1 MQHRTDEVP
10 HDCGRRARARLAEQ
24 TAVRSRRVRHTD
36 PPGVRHRNAVRTR
49 QSYPTGTSYMVHGTP
64 LSGARL
70 TFRCPNFTTTV
81 PNKEISNNSIPSLLP
96 LYGTRVRTT
105 EASVQYEER
114 EPATTTHMPISCEML
129 SSGGCTCQHLR
140 DQRPSTAHPAK
151 GSLVLNGS
159 QFAFAGPR
167 QLLGKKPTF

>member
-49 QSYPTGTSYMVHGTP
+49 QSYPTGTSYMVLRRSSYP
-64 LSGARL
+64 
-70 TFRCPNFTTTV
+70 PNVITTV
-81 PNKEISNNSIPSLLP
+81 PKSKYARRYNVPLEPRTRLDPVTCTASTGGVRAPVLKKENQQQQRS
-96 LYGTRVRTT
+96 
-105 EASVQYEER
+105 
-114 EPATTTHMPISCEML
+114 THMPISCEML

-151 GSLVLNGS
+151 GSLVLNAKW
-159 QFAFAGPR
+159 FASICGPAAAPR
-167 QLLGKKPTF
+167 